1 MTVAAGAVLPNTLR
15 GVHGVLMLTWCDTTV
30 TIAKWITTATIAKC
44 DVTVVVYHIC
54 QGSQVNFPYFQF
66 QMHIQKDKWDQTQ
79 DPSCVAHQMTK
90 VRGRTA

>member
-44 DVTVVVYHIC
+44 DVTVVVYTFVRAARYT
-54 QGSQVNFPYFQF
+54 SPTFNF
-66 QMHIQKDKWDQTQ
+66 
-79 DPSCVAHQMTK
+79 
-90 VRGRTA
+90 